1 MNRRQF
7 FQTSFATAVAAS
19 LSSHKVWAAVYA
31 GLLKVGGDVDAI
43 TANGAQTTLQRVTV
57 QELGDSLRGSLL
69 LPGNAAYETARR
81 VLNPSIDKHP
91 ALVVQPSGPA
101 DISTAVNFARENNL
115 VVAVKCGGHSFS
127 GKSTCNGGMM
137 IDLSRF
143 RDVRV
148 DTAAKS
154 AYVTGGSLL
163 GQIDHEAMARGL
175 VTTAG
180 TVSHTGVG
188 GLTTGG
194 GFGRLARRYGLA
206 LDNVTAVDMVTADGQ
221 FRHASK
227 DANQDLYWGVRGGGG
242 NFGIVTSF
250 EFRLHPMQRQVIG
263 GKLIF
268 PIGRAHDLLEVYAEY
283 SPISPDELNVDP
295 VLGYPGGGKDGYASV
310 DVCYSGPAR
319 DVEKALKPYRQLGK
333 PLHDGIEPVDY
344 VALQRSVDYSD
355 PRTPATYL
363 KSGFVFEF
371 TPQLIDAI
379 VDGLEPHPQRGSQ
392 IYIAD
397 AGGAIA
403 RVAPGA
409 TAFAHRYA
417 SCNIIALTNWKHPG
431 PATEHIR
438 WIKQYWQGLAPH
450 TRGFYINEIADE
462 ATSTVN
468 KNYQGNFQRLVG
480 IKNRYDPNNLFRL
493 NANIV
498 PTI

>member
-1 MNRRQF
+1 MYRRQF
-7 FQTSFATAVAAS
+7 FQASFAAAAAAS
-19 LSSHKVWAAVYA
+19 LSSQATWASVYA
-31 GLLKVGGDVDAI
+31 ALMKVGGNVDAI
-43 TANGAQTTLQRVTV
+43 TTDGKQTTLQQSAV
-57 QELGDSLRGSLL
+57 QELSDHLRGGLL

-91 ALVVQPSGPA
+91 ALIVQPSGPA
-101 DISTAVNFARENNL
+101 DISTAVNFARDSRL

-137 IDLSRF
+137 IDLSHF
-143 RDVRV
+143 RNVRV
-148 DTAAKS
+148 DAAAQT

-206 LDNVTAVDMVTADGQ
+206 LDNVSAVDMVTADGH

-227 DANQDLYWGVRGGGG
+227 DENQDLYWGVRGGGG

-250 EFRLHPMQRQVIG
+250 EFKLHPMQRQVIG
-263 GKLIF
+263 GQLVF
-268 PIGRAHDLLEVYAEY
+268 PIERAHDLLEVYAEY
-283 SPISPDELNVDP
+283 ASRAPDELNVDP
-295 VLGYPGGGKDGYASV
+295 LLGYSIGGKDGHASI

-319 DVEKALKPYRQLGK
+319 DAEKALRPYRQLGK
-333 PLHDGIEPVDY
+333 PLRDGIKPVDY

-355 PRTPATYL
+355 PRTPASYL
-363 KSGFVFEF
+363 RSGFVTEF
-371 TPQLIDAI
+371 TPQLIDSI
-379 VDGLEPHPQRGSQ
+379 LDGLEPHPQRSHR
-392 IYIAD
+392 IYIAQ

-403 RVAPGA
+403 RVPVGA

-417 SCNIIALTNWKHPG
+417 SCMVIAVTDWRHPAPG
-431 PATEHIR
+431 TEHMR
-438 WIKQYWQGLAPH
+438 YIKQYWQAIAPH
-450 TRGFYINEIADE
+450 THGFYVNEIADE
-462 ATSTVN
+462 AATIVN
-468 KNYQGNFQRLVG
+468 KNYQGNFQRLVS
-480 IKNRYDPNNLFRL
+480 IKNRYDPNNMFRL
-493 NANIV
+493 NANIA
-498 PTI
+498 PTV